1 MLPAGAAP
9 THPDPVPNPVLSWDL
24 THRSRLQSGGTERVH
39 CSAGERPRGK
49 AAGPGLARRPVP
61 GRPAPPEPGRAPRA
75 PAVPL
80 RLQRQA
86 GRRPGL
92 PFPGET
98 DTDSSDGWSLQSAR
112 QSPPHE
118 AEVPSVLASDV
129 TARSVRCAGRCLVTD
144 GVGTFQ
150 FSGPRFH
157 SHPPTA
163 RCRVD
168 PGQSRWRLRRRGTS
182 ALATPPEL
190 RGGGAPPTEC
200 CVNNKSIKPR
210 DVERMRGPLRRFS
223 SLPVSTD
230 DLHVPSS
237 SRIRHLC
244 HACSRSDRMRVCAC
258 AGPTRGNMLVP
269 RVVRWAS
276 SPRTPPGDQETGF
289 TTTFL

>member
-1 MLPAGAAP
+1 M
-9 THPDPVPNPVLSWDL
+9 
-24 THRSRLQSGGTERVH
+24 
-39 CSAGERPRGK
+39 
-49 AAGPGLARRPVP
+49 
-61 GRPAPPEPGRAPRA
+61 
-75 PAVPL
+75 
-80 RLQRQA
+80 
-86 GRRPGL
+86 
-92 PFPGET
+92 
-98 DTDSSDGWSLQSAR
+98 QSAR

-244 HACSRSDRMRVCAC
+244 HACNRSDRMRVCVCRTHTWKHARAEGGEMGQFSSYPARRPGNGVHHHLSVTAC
-258 AGPTRGNMLVP
+258 L
-269 RVVRWAS
+269 
-276 SPRTPPGDQETGF
+276 
-289 TTTFL
+289 L